1 MRRCT
6 HQRETYARSRIPMRG
21 ASYLSPH
28 NARQLYHHLKNNKTI
43 PVPSPPWL
51 SRSFPTTPTSS
62 TSSPAAAALPTQ
74 HPSTQTLHTYQSN
87 HSTPNIKGS
96 IELIIG
102 PMFAGK
108 STELLRRVLAAESE
122 GAAVALVKSQKDG
135 RYSTHEVVTHDG
147 TRRSCHTY
155 GQLMDFLNM
164 PSSSSLRQQQCIIS
178 TTLVVDFQSAGVI
191 AIDEAQFFPDL
202 LQFCSTAADIHGK
215 RVIIAGLDG
224 DFKRSKFGQIL
235 DLIPM
240 ADSVTKLTATCK
252 FCEEDG
258 LGHVPALFSL
268 RLEHNNKNRR
278 SNSSSGNVD
287 EKEEEEEEQELV
299 GGAESYA
306 PACRHHFVNLSSKE
320 DR

>member
-1 MRRCT
+1 
-6 HQRETYARSRIPMRG
+6 
-21 ASYLSPH
+21 
-28 NARQLYHHLKNNKTI
+28 
-43 PVPSPPWL
+43 
-51 SRSFPTTPTSS
+51 
-62 TSSPAAAALPTQ
+62 
-74 HPSTQTLHTYQSN
+74 
-87 HSTPNIKGS
+87 
-96 IELIIG
+96 
-102 PMFAGK
+102 MFAGK
-108 STELLRRVLAAESE
+108 STELLRRVLAAES
-122 GAAVALVKSQKDG
+122 GGVAVALVKSQKDG

-147 TRRSCHTY
+147 TRRPCHTY

-164 PSSSSLRQQQCIIS
+164 PLHSSSSSSSLGQEQQQTSATIII
-178 TTLVVDFQSAGVI
+178 DFQSAGVI

-268 RLEHNNKNRR
+268 RLVQKKR
-278 SNSSSGNVD
+278 SHVD
-287 EKEEEEEEQELV
+287 EKDEEEEQELV
-299 GGAESYA
+299 GGAETYA
-306 PACRHHFVNLSSKE
+306 PACRHHFVKLSSKQ

>member
-1 MRRCT
+1 
-6 HQRETYARSRIPMRG
+6 
-21 ASYLSPH
+21 
-28 NARQLYHHLKNNKTI
+28 
-43 PVPSPPWL
+43 
-51 SRSFPTTPTSS
+51 
-62 TSSPAAAALPTQ
+62 
-74 HPSTQTLHTYQSN
+74 
-87 HSTPNIKGS
+87 
-96 IELIIG
+96 
-102 PMFAGK
+102 MFAGK
-108 STELLRRVLAAESE
+108 STELLRRVLAAESD
-122 GAAVALVKSQKDG
+122 GVAVALVKSQKDG

-164 PSSSSLRQQQCIIS
+164 PSSSSSSSSLGQEQQQTSATVI
-178 TTLVVDFQSAGVI
+178 VDFQSAGVI

-268 RLEHNNKNRR
+268 RLVQNKR
-278 SNSSSGNVD
+278 SHVD

-299 GGAESYA
+299 GGAEIYA
-306 PACRHHFVNLSSKE
+306 PACRHHFVNLSSKQ